1 MCRADALF
9 SFNSGSQRPPRASN
23 TQRADQPAFFVSCR
37 RKKGACCSAA
47 VGLEAEQ
54 SASRRRRRD
63 QGHPPAPLCC
73 CAALLSGWL
82 AGWLALVPADLLA
95 AVWMHSCCW
104 LARRRVSQEHH
115 TAFLARHAAD
125 HRARH
130 AHPSSAR
137 CWLLWVRACVRDG
150 APSGAQRWT
159 VDGHMRC
166 VGVSMAGR
174 AACAA

>member
-73 CAALLSGWL
+73 CAVMRCFL

-150 APSGAQRWT
+150 APSGAQRST

>member
-47 VGLEAEQ
+47 VGLRLSRALPAAAGEIKDTHQ
-54 SASRRRRRD
+54 HHSA
-63 QGHPPAPLCC
+63 
-73 CAALLSGWL
+73 AAVLRCFL